1 MVTMKQMINV
11 YISKSNEA
19 SMDDLLQ
26 VRTTIKKYPEF
37 NILEHNGGVY
47 DTKLVKKA
55 SMIVVIPNL
64 KATVPLVVG
73 KGVYSEAFTFEA
85 DYRVVYVG
93 DDFVRALLGGTVDD
107 STNWKK
113 YGTLKISDG
122 ANTLEQT
129 LQAILKSNNITIKPS
144 NDQDCHEKAAMQLA
158 KNSTYGTNYNHLIE
172 E

>member
-1 MVTMKQMINV
+1 MINV

-19 SMDDLLQ
+19 SMDDLLL

-47 DTKLVKKA
+47 NTELVKKA
-55 SMIVVIPNL
+55 SIIIVIPNL

-73 KGVYSEAFTFEA
+73 KGVYSEAMTVEA
-85 DYRVVYVG
+85 DYTVVYVG
-93 DDFVRALLGGTVDD
+93 DDFVRKIVGGVIDD

-113 YGTLKISDG
+113 YGTLKISDY
-122 ANTLEQT
+122 AVTLEKT
-129 LQAILKSNNITIKPS
+129 LQAILKSKNITIQPS
-144 NDQDCHEKAAMQLA
+144 DK
-158 KNSTYGTNYNHLIE
+158 TNYNHLIE

>member
-1 MVTMKQMINV
+1 MELNQMINI

-19 SMDDLLQ
+19 SIDDLLH
-26 VRTTIKKYPEF
+26 VRTAIKKYPEF

-55 SMIVVIPNL
+55 SIIIVIPNL
-64 KATVPLVVG
+64 QATNPMVVG

-85 DYRVVYVG
+85 DYRAVYVG
-93 DDFVRALLGGTVDD
+93 DGFVRTLLGGTVDD

-113 YGTLKISDG
+113 YGTLKINDQ
-122 ANTLEQT
+122 ANTLEKT
-129 LQAILKSNNITIKPS
+129 LQAILKSNNITIQSS
-144 NDQDCHEKAAMQLA
+144 NEKAAMQLA